1 MSYNSKYTGQQVE
14 NLLDQVVN
22 SITVETDPIFSESP
36 AAKITDDNISAW
48 NNKVDKVDG
57 KQLSTEDFTTVL
69 KNKLNGLSNYDDTTI
84 TAAVNKLRTDFDTLV
99 SGDTT
104 TAIKSFNEI
113 VAFLDGISDSADLE
127 SIIASIEQQIAA
139 KQDKITDLDTIRSG
153 AAKGTTALQSYTETD
168 PVFSKSAA
176 AGITSSDISNWNG
189 KTSNTGTVTGVK
201 INGTTKSPT
210 NGVVDL
216 GAVITSHQDISGKV
230 DKVIGKGLSTNDYTT
245 DEKNKLA
252 SIAAGA
258 EVNVQSD
265 WNATSGDAFIKNKP
279 SLSKVATSGSYNDLS
294 NKPTIPSAITVDS
307 SLSSTST
314 NPVQNKVINNALANK
329 GTYSKPS
336 GGIPKSDLTSAV
348 QTSLGKADTA
358 LQSTSIA
365 ASAQKLVKSDGTTKV
380 HVGSNGYVT
389 IGGGT
394 YSDFPLT
401 VQGYT
406 LIQNGSN
413 VPLQLHSTSH
423 ASLGLMFKNKD
434 NNQGYILYNGGE
446 NWAVTNNGWTKSYAI
461 VHAGNVSN
469 YLSSSSDATKKDV
482 IGDVELDVSQIANAP
497 VVRFTWKEGDDKE
510 HVGTIAQYWQ
520 KVLPEVVIGEE
531 GNLKMDYASL
541 GVVNSIVLAKKV
553 EEQEAVIN
561 DLRNEIAELKKRL

>member
-1 MSYNSKYTGQQVE
+1 MGYDSKYNGSEVD
-14 NLLDQVVN
+14 NLLEKAGTAIQEHQDI
-22 SITVETDPIFSESP
+22 SHLASKTALESLQ
-36 AAKITDDNISAW
+36 AQFNA
-48 NNKVDKVDG
+48 
-57 KQLSTEDFTTVL
+57 
-69 KNKLNGLSNYDDTTI
+69 
-84 TAAVNKLRTDFDTLV
+84 LV
-99 SGDTT
+99 SNNAKA
-104 TAIKSFNEI
+104 AIESFNEI
-113 VAFLDGISDSADLE
+113 IAFLAGVEDTKTLE
-127 SIIASIEQQIAA
+127 GIIASIEQQI
-139 KQDKITDLDTIRSG
+139 
-153 AAKGTTALQSYTETD
+153 
-168 PVFSKSAA
+168 
-176 AGITSSDISNWNG
+176 
-189 KTSNTGTVTGVK
+189 
-201 INGTTKSPT
+201 
-210 NGVVDL
+210 
-216 GAVITSHQDISGKV
+216 SGKV
-230 DKVIGKGLSTNDYTT
+230 DKVDGKGLSTNDYTT
-245 DEKNKLA
+245 TEKEKLA
-252 SIAAGA
+252 GIASGA
-258 EVNVQSD
+258 EKNVQSD
-265 WNATSGDAFIKNKP
+265 WNATSGDAFIK
-279 SLSKVATSGSYNDLS
+279 

-314 NPVQNKVINNALANK
+314 NPVQNKVINNALSKK

-336 GGIPKSDLTSAV
+336 GGIPKSDLASAV

-406 LIQNGSN
+406 LIQNSSN
-413 VPLQLHSTSH
+413 VPLQLHSTTHS
-423 ASLGLMFKNKD
+423 SFGLMFKNKD

-461 VHAGNVSN
+461 VHAGNASN
-469 YLSSSSDATKKDV
+469 YLSSSSDATKKNI

-553 EEQEAVIN
+553 EEQETAIN
-561 DLRNEIAELKKRL
+561 ELRKEIDELKK